1 MSGNIHYGKQQYWLK
16 RYYFIRMAFSV
27 LWAIT
32 VFTAGQSSFIWVAL
46 LLILYPAWD
55 AIANYLDAVKSGGV
69 GRNRM
74 QSVNIIVSIITT
86 LAVVWTLSSSMNDV
100 IRIFG
105 LWAILTGLLQLGTA
119 TQRWKNYG
127 AQWSMILS
135 GAQSALAGA
144 FFIYQART
152 PEPPSIA
159 NIAGYAAF
167 GALYFGVSGL
177 NLTFRQRSE
186 TRLQD

>member
-1 MSGNIHYGKQQYWLK
+1 MTGNNHHGNQQNWLK
-16 RYYFIRMAFSV
+16 HYYFIRMTFSV
-27 LWAIT
+27 LW
-32 VFTAGQSSFIWVAL
+32 VMVVYTAGQSSFIWAAV

-55 AIANYLDAVKSGGV
+55 AMANYLDAVKSGGF
-69 GRNRM
+69 GRSRM
-74 QSVNIIVSIITT
+74 QTVNIFVSVITT
-86 LAVVWTLSSSMNDV
+86 LAVVLTLKSSMNEV
-100 IRIFG
+100 IRVFG
-105 LWAILTGLLQLGTA
+105 CWAILSGLLQLGAA

-152 PEPPSIA
+152 SEPPSIA

-167 GALYFGVSGL
+167 GAIYFCVSAL
-177 NLTFRQRSE
+177 TLTFRQKTEAKRPC
-186 TRLQD
+186 